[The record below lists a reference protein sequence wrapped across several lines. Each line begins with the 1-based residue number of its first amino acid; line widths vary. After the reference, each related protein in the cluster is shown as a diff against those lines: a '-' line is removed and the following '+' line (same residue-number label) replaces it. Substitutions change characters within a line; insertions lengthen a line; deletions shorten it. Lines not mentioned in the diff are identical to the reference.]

1 MPRGNTDLRN
11 AQPPRP
17 IEDHAVIGDL
27 STAALVALDGTIDF
41 MCWPR
46 FDSPSVFAALLDP
59 ERGGCFELAPV
70 LPGARNLQSY
80 LPESNVLVTRWL
92 SASGSAEICDLMI
105 HHAPGRT
112 EPSRLI
118 RRVRATRGTV
128 GFRLSCRPRFDYARR
143 RGTAEAVAGGVLFTG
158 EDGTALRLCG
168 SVPLTI
174 VGPDAEADF
183 VLDAG
188 EQADFVLDDGQGDPL
203 SADAVTDAFEA
214 TLARW
219 QAWARRSTYR
229 GRWREAVTRSAL
241 VLKLLTS
248 RDHGSMAAAATFG
261 LPEAAGAGRNWDYRA
276 TWIRDASFT
285 VYAFLRL
292 GYVDEASRFIDWVRD
307 RIIDA
312 GPDGKLRVMYAL
324 DGSEIAAE
332 TDLTHLAG
340 YGGSRP
346 VRIGNAARD
355 QVQLDIYGELMD
367 SVYLANKYGDAISQQ
382 GWTRACNAIDHVCEH
397 WREPDAG
404 IWEMRGE
411 PREFLH
417 SRVMCW
423 VAVDRALRLA
433 AKRSLPAPFARWSE
447 LRNEIHADIWENFLD
462 PERRHFVQSRGA
474 DALDASLLLMPLVRF
489 VSATDPVWLAT
500 LDAIRDELTDDGFV
514 FRYRSDDGLD
524 GKEGV
529 FTACSFWYVE
539 CLARAGRSAE
549 AQLGFER
556 VLGCANH
563 VGLFSEELG
572 PSAEHL
578 GNIPQALTHLA
589 MISAA
594 YYLDRQLS
602 GTENAMWRP

>member
-1 MPRGNTDLRN
+1 MPGANTGPIGA
-11 AQPPRP
+11 AQPRL
-17 IEDHAVIGDL
+17 IEDHAVIGNL

-41 MCWPR
+41 LCWPR
-46 FDSPSVFAALLDP
+46 FDSPSLFADLLDP
-59 ERGGCFELAPV
+59 EKGGCFELSPD
-70 LPGARNLQSY
+70 LPGARSLQSY
-80 LPESNVLVTRWL
+80 LPDSNVLATRWL
-92 SASGSAEICDLMI
+92 SAAGSAEVCDLMVLCS
-105 HHAPGRT
+105 PGRP

-118 RRVRATRGTV
+118 RRVRATRGTIR
-128 GFRLSCRPRFDYARR
+128 FRLACRPRFDYARQK
-143 RGTAEAVAGGVLFTG
+143 GSAVAVDGGVLFTG
-158 EDGTALRLCG
+158 EDGTRLRLRA
-168 SVPLTI
+168 SVPLS
-174 VGPDAEADF
+174 VAGPDAEAAF
-183 VLDAG
+183 VLCTG
-188 EQADFVLDDGQGDPL
+188 EQADFVLDGGEADPL
-203 SADAVTDAFEA
+203 SPDAVTDAIDD
-214 TLARW
+214 TLVWW

-229 GRWREAVTRSAL
+229 GRWREAVMRSAL
-241 VLKLLTS
+241 MLKLLTS
-248 RDHGSMAAAATFG
+248 RDHGSMAAAVTFG
-261 LPEAAGAGRNWDYRA
+261 LPEAAGAERNWDYRA

-285 VYAFLRL
+285 VYAFIRL
-292 GYVDEASRFIDWVRD
+292 GYIAEASRFIEWVRD
-307 RIIDA
+307 RVIDA
-312 GPDGKLRVMYAL
+312 GHEGQLRVMYAL
-324 DGSEIAAE
+324 DGSDVQAE
-332 TDLTHLAG
+332 TELTHFAG

-346 VRIGNAARD
+346 VRIGNDARD
-355 QVQLDIYGELMD
+355 QIQLDIYGELMD
-367 SVYLANKYGDAISQQ
+367 SIYLSNKYGDSISHQ
-382 GWTRACNAIDHVCEH
+382 GWTRVCSAVDHLCEH

-462 PERRHFVQSRGA
+462 SERRHFVQSRGS

-500 LDAIRDELTDDGFV
+500 LDAICNELTEDGFV
-514 FRYRSDDGLD
+514 FRYRSDDGL
-524 GKEGV
+524 GGREGG

-539 CLARAGRSAE
+539 CLARAGRLAE
-549 AQLGFER
+549 ARLGFER
-556 VLGCANH
+556 ILSCANH

-578 GNIPQALTHLA
+578 GNFPQALTHLA

-602 GTENAMWRP
+602 GTENATWRP